1 MPRVARI
8 VATGLAHH
16 ITHRGNRKLEV
27 FLDDDDRGVY
37 LRLLRIS
44 GTKYGLDV
52 LAYCLMSNHV
62 HLVAVPREAD
72 SLARAIAYA
81 HTSYTRHFNR
91 KYSLS
96 GHLWQGRF
104 FSCVL
109 DERHALAAARYV
121 ERNPVRAGIVGRA
134 WDYKWSSARSHI
146 GETDDPILAKTW
158 PPKELLSQWQQLL
171 RDDEGAGEVDE
182 FRRSTSVGSPV
193 GSASFI
199 RKIERA
205 LGRSLKRRRRGRPFN
220 PD

>member
-1 MPRVARI
+1 M
-8 VATGLAHH
+8 
-16 ITHRGNRKLEV
+16 
-27 FLDDDDRGVY
+27 
-37 LRLLRIS
+37 
-44 GTKYGLDV
+44 
-52 LAYCLMSNHV
+52 
-62 HLVAVPREAD
+62 
-72 SLARAIAYA
+72 ARAIAYA

-146 GETDDPILAKTW
+146 GEVDDPILAKAW
-158 PPKELLSQWQQLL
+158 PQGDLLSQWQQLL
-171 RDDEGAGEVDE
+171 MDNDEESEIDGL
-182 FRRSTSVGSPV
+182 RRSTRAGSPV
-193 GSASFI
+193 GSAAFI

-205 LGRSLKRRRRGRPFN
+205 LGRSLKRRPVGRPYN